1 LQTIYFRT
9 RGGDR
14 QGWGNVIRLLSIYNF
29 FSKKFKCLFIYEGN
43 ENVRRYIDKLNI
55 NSLKLKTNI
64 KVFEEKKVIDKLKKS
79 DFSIM
84 EMLNCNFLR
93 QKIYKDK
100 SKKLIV
106 IDDIL
111 KKKYCSDIVI
121 CGQKK
126 YTKFSN
132 LNLKSG
138 YKYFPLRDDFKKFLK
153 KKKKIKKNIR
163 KITVILGGGKYKVAY
178 IKIINFFKNT
188 NYNITVILGMENND
202 LYNLYNNKYKNI
214 HLVKTEYNLSR
225 KLFYSDLVICGGGYT
240 KVETAYLKT
249 PMIVFP
255 VQKHQISLCQ
265 DFFKYTKIKYLPLP
279 TKLQI
284 KTLKSIISEY
294 DYIKRLKIFKI
305 LMAKFKS
312 NNFEKIISKIVL
324 KKK

>member
-1 LQTIYFRT
+1 MQTIYFRT

-138 YKYFPLRDDFKKFLK
+138 YKYFPLRDDFKKYFVRCRKHTFRKHILYHLWSNRLK
-153 KKKKIKKNIR
+153 KHLASR
-163 KITVILGGGKYKVAY
+163 LETVIP
-178 IKIINFFKNT
+178 FNT
-188 NYNITVILGMENND
+188 GRV
-202 LYNLYNNKYKNI
+202 
-214 HLVKTEYNLSR
+214 
-225 KLFYSDLVICGGGYT
+225 
-240 KVETAYLKT
+240 
-249 PMIVFP
+249 P
-255 VQKHQISLCQ
+255 VQQ
-265 DFFKYTKIKYLPLP
+265 
-279 TKLQI
+279 
-284 KTLKSIISEY
+284 
-294 DYIKRLKIFKI
+294 
-305 LMAKFKS
+305 
-312 NNFEKIISKIVL
+312 V
-324 KKK
+324 